1 MDFQHNAFLECPRH
15 IGGGNGER
23 QQRCF
28 KACSWGADVVP
39 WIAAL
44 NSHIR
49 LSKGSDDC
57 RVGLERIASGLIWK

>member
-1 MDFQHNAFLECPRH
+1 MEDV
-15 IGGGNGER
+15 NGVVSSM
-23 QQRCF
+23 Q
-28 KACSWGADVVP
+28 SWGADVVP

-44 NSHIR
+44 SSHID